1 MEEIIPF
8 FFIPMKLHLSFGCIG
23 WNDEF
28 FFFILFSPLQKQ
40 SSVYVCLCTW
50 NEEWQSTY
58 EATLC
63 SLSLIPIHEEIGVT
77 REDTHTCWTFKF
89 QLHVSEGGGGWEGL
103 LIEQHLHGV
112 SFMSQPRAFWTK
124 HQAISPQEHRKH
136 QQSRI
141 WYMGGLTGWN
151 LAYSLYVNGMLAL
164 DRLPDSS
171 CVPCSRTRVMTDA
184 NAGPQRTVNGREW
197 QFW

>member
-1 MEEIIPF
+1 MEGWGVF
-8 FFIPMKLHLSFGCIG
+8 F
-23 WNDEF
+23 DF
-28 FFFILFSPLQKQ
+28 FFFSPRKT
-40 SSVYVCLCTW
+40 SSVYVCLCTR

-89 QLHVSEGGGGWEGL
+89 QLPMSEGGWRMRRPSHREASTWRFIYVAATSVL
-103 LIEQHLHGV
+103 N
-112 SFMSQPRAFWTK
+112 
-124 HQAISPQEHRKH
+124 QAISPQEHTKH
-136 QQSRI
+136 QQSHTR
-141 WYMGGLTGWN
+141 YMGGLTGWN

-171 CVPCSRTRVMTDA
+171 CVPCSRIRVMTDA